1 MKRLLTLGITILS
14 GALIFYASSARKNG
28 DKRNHPAAKLT
39 GLQPNVMDTVTSH
52 LKEVLT
58 YSIPK
63 GMAVFVI
70 E

>member
-14 GALIFYASSARKNG
+14 GALIFYVSAARKNG
-28 DKRNHPAAKLT
+28 DKRNHLAAKPT

-52 LKEVLT
+52 LKEIPT
-58 YSIPK
+58 YYIPK